1 MDYLTY
7 FRFIPLFGVLLVI
20 YIILA
25 ASGIDFSDA
34 ATGVFSIPL
43 LSGGTWSPRSSELFV
58 IVGLVALYI
67 EILKATKTGTGSIIE
82 HVLSTLVFALYLVL
96 FLTWKTAGS
105 STFLILALM
114 SLFDVIAGFTITIVA
129 ARRDLNVMGNNN
141 S

>member
-1 MDYLTY
+1 MDFLTY
-7 FRFIPLFGVLLVI
+7 FRVIPLFGVLLIV

-25 ASGIDFSDA
+25 VSGVDFSDT

-58 IVGLVALYI
+58 IVGLVALYM
-67 EILKATKTGTGSIIE
+67 EVLKATKTGTNSILE
-82 HVLSTLVFALYLVL
+82 HVFSTLVFALYLVL

-114 SLFDVIAGFTITIVA
+114 ALFDVIAGFTISIVA
-129 ARRDLNVMGNNN
+129 ARRDLNMMGNNSN
-141 S
+141 